1 MQEMKSSIKKRKWGR
16 FKIKGGAIVMLHKPR
31 TIKLGKPK
39 LVELG
44 PIVDISWGGIAVQY
58 IDSKERQIKSSELS
72 ISIPPDGIKLEN
84 IPFQTVSD
92 VEIAEL
98 PDSKKIRRRNIKFED
113 MNQTQK
119 AKMVNFLQKFTVRS
133 T

>member
-1 MQEMKSSIKKRKWGR
+1 MKSSIKKRKWDR

-31 TIKLGKPK
+31 TLNFGKPK

-72 ISIPPDGIKLEN
+72 ISIPPDGIVLEN

-98 PDSKKIRRRNIKFED
+98 PDAKKIRRRNIKFED

-119 AKMVNFLQKFTVRS
+119 AKLVGFLQNFTVRS

>member
-1 MQEMKSSIKKRKWGR
+1 
-16 FKIKGGAIVMLHKPR
+16 MLHKPR

-58 IDSKERQIKSSELS
+58 IDSKERQINSSELS
-72 ISIPPDGIKLEN
+72 ISIPPDGIKVEN
-84 IPFQTVSD
+84 IAFRTVSD
-92 VEIAEL
+92 VEVAEL
-98 PDSKKIRRRNIKFED
+98 PDNKKIRRRNIKFED
-113 MNQTQK
+113 MNQKQK
-119 AKMVNFLQKFTVRS
+119 AKLVSFLQNFTVRS

>member
-1 MQEMKSSIKKRKWGR
+1 MTSRQAADRQRKWKR
-16 FKIKGGAIVMLHKPR
+16 FRMKGSAIVLLHKPR
-31 TIKLGKPK
+31 LIEWGKPSFI
-39 LVELG
+39 ELG

-72 ISIPPDGIKLEN
+72 ISIPPDGIKVEN

-98 PDSKKIRRRNIKFED
+98 PDNKKIRRRNIKFVD

-119 AKMVNFLQKFTVRS
+119 AKLVNFLQKFTVRS